1 MRKRRHPADY
11 RNDLGHVLQLFGEGK
26 ISPVIAHT
34 FDLAEAA
41 QAHQLLATKSFPGKI
56 VLTI

>member
-1 MRKRRHPADY
+1 MRRRRHPADY
-11 RNDLGHVLQLFGEGK
+11 RIDLAHLLRRLSEGK

-34 FDLAEAA
+34 FDLTEAA
-41 QAHQLLATKSFPGKI
+41 QAHELFATKSFPGKI